1 VNDSTSDSGTEAQ
14 AAPPPEVRSERG
26 LMLAAISRAIVG
38 IHKEFLGKGPVRSRA
53 HLSGDMLIVILEGGY
68 LRGEQTLQERGHV
81 EEVVSSRHAM
91 QDALKKEY
99 KQAVETILHRSVRS
113 FMSTAD
119 PVEDL
124 QAEIFVLHPEAQ
136 AAPDEPAEG

>member
-1 VNDSTSDSGTEAQ
+1 
-14 AAPPPEVRSERG
+14 
-26 LMLAAISRAIVG
+26 MLGAISRAIVA

-53 HLSGDMLIVILEGGY
+53 HLSGDVLIVVLEGGY

-91 QDALKKEY
+91 QDALKEEY
-99 KQAVETILHRSVRS
+99 KQAVETIVGRSVRS

-124 QAEIFVLHPEAQ
+124 QAEIFVLQ
-136 AAPDEPAEG
+136 PASDGSAEISETQ

>member
-1 VNDSTSDSGTEAQ
+1 MNDSSSDPGAQ
-14 AAPPPEVRSERG
+14 SSASAVAPSERG
-26 LMLAAISRAIVG
+26 LMLGAISRAIVA

-53 HLSGDMLIVILEGGY
+53 HLSGDVLIVVLEGGY

-91 QDALKKEY
+91 QDALKHEY
-99 KQAVETILHRSVRS
+99 KQAVETIVGRAVRS
-113 FMSTAD
+113 FMSSAD

-124 QAEIFVLHPEAQ
+124 QAEIFVL
-136 AAPDEPAEG
+136 